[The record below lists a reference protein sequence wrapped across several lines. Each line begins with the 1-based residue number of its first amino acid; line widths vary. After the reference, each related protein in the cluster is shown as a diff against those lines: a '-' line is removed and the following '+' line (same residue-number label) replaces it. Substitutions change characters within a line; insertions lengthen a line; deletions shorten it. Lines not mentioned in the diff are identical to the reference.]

1 MRAGV
6 AAKLRAPRRGS
17 GRRAAL
23 ASVAAVGL
31 AVLAAACGPASA
43 GSSASVGTTPVSGGT
58 VTYADQA
65 EQPIDY
71 IFPFTNSGVFY
82 VTNTNEF
89 QYLMY
94 RPLYWFG
101 QGVKPYLNTQL
112 SLADPP
118 TFHGRQVTI
127 RLKPYKWSNGQSVTA
142 QNVMFWINM
151 QLEDGVKFWGG
162 QVKGGFPFNVTDIQ
176 PHGTDE
182 ITMIMNK
189 PYSAAWFTD
198 NELSQITPM
207 PEYWDRTSAS
217 TPSDCSTKGGP
228 DCTAVYHYLDSQAGV
243 AEMGNWAKSPLWSI
257 TDGPWHVLSANSDG
271 TVALGINKHYSG
283 PLPAHHVSEFVEEPF
298 TTEQA
303 EFNVLQDPQG
313 TQKLDVGYLPTVDA
327 PVPPPGSENGGN
339 PPTLT
344 GYNLDPL
351 YPWAL
356 NYGVYNYDDPADG
369 AIFGQ
374 KYFREAFQ
382 SLVDQEGVID
392 GPLHGYGKPTIGPV
406 SSYPVTSFLSP
417 DVAQKGDQW
426 ELNVS
431 QAESLLKGH
440 GWSFVPGGAD
450 KCVRAGAG
458 PADCGPG
465 VRSGA
470 QLSFSMWYSSG
481 VDWMYSA
488 TKELISNA
496 SLVGVQISAT
506 SGTVAQVA
514 GMAAGY
520 CTNAAGTQI
529 TCPHWQIADW
539 GAWTYSPD
547 YLPTGEELF
556 DKSPYG
562 GEYDSQQDDALI
574 GKTLEAR
581 SNKTF
586 GNAMDAW
593 ENYLAPQLPVIY
605 EPETA
610 ILVESASNLHIGA
623 QPSTLSIN
631 PEDWYYLK

>member
-1 MRAGV
+1 M
-6 AAKLRAPRRGS
+6 LRAQGRGS
-17 GRRAAL
+17 GRGRRAAL
-23 ASVAAVGL
+23 ASLAAVGL

-43 GSSASVGTTPVSGGT
+43 GSSSSVGTTPVSGGT
-58 VTYADQA
+58 VTYATQA
-65 EQPIDY
+65 NQPVSY
-71 IFPFTNSGVFY
+71 IFPFISGANFT
-82 VTNTNEF
+82 VTNTDQFE
-89 QYLMY
+89 YLLY

-112 SLADPP
+112 SLAYPP

-142 QNVMFWINM
+142 RNVMFWINM
-151 QLEDGVKFWGG
+151 QLEDGLSDWGG
-162 QVKGGFPFNVTDIQ
+162 QVAGDFPFNVSNIQ
-176 PHGTDE
+176 VRGSNE
-182 ITMIMNK
+182 ITMTMSK

-217 TPSDCSTKGGP
+217 TASDCSTRGGSA
-228 DCTAVYHYLDSQAGV
+228 CTAVYTYLNAQSLPST
-243 AEMGNWAKSPLWSI
+243 MGSWAKSALWSI
-257 TDGPWHVLSANSDG
+257 VDGPWRVLSANSDG
-271 TVALGINKHYSG
+271 TVSLGINSRYSG
-283 PLPAHHVSEFVEEPF
+283 KLPAHHISEFTEVPF

-327 PVPPPGSENGGN
+327 PVPPPGAATGGN

-344 GYNLDPL
+344 GYNLSLL

-356 NYGVYNYDDPADG
+356 NYGVYNYKDPTYG
-369 AIFGQ
+369 AIFSQ
-374 KYFREAFQ
+374 RYFRQAFQ
-382 SLVDQEGVID
+382 SLIDQEGVID

-406 SSYPVTSFLSP
+406 SSWPVTNFLSQA
-417 DVAQKGDQW
+417 VERGGDAW
-426 ELNVS
+426 ELNLS
-431 QAESLLKGH
+431 KAESLLSSH
-440 GWSFVPGGAD
+440 GWSIDPGHVD
-450 KCVRAGAG
+450 KCVSAGDG

-465 VRSGA
+465 IRAGTA
-470 QLSFSMWYSSG
+470 LNLSMYYSSG

-496 SLVGVQISAT
+496 SLVGIQITAT
-506 SGTVAQVA
+506 GESVGDVA
-514 GMAAGY
+514 GLAVGA
-520 CTNAAGTQI
+520 CSPSP
-529 TCPHWQIADW
+529 CPNWQIAEW

-556 DKSPYG
+556 DNSPYG
-562 GEYDSQQDDALI
+562 GAYNNAQDDADI
-574 GKTLEAR
+574 AKTLEAR
-581 SNKTF
+581 TTKSFDT
-586 GNAMDAW
+586 AMTQWQD
-593 ENYLAPQLPVIY
+593 YLSPQLPVVY

-610 ILVESASNLHIGA
+610 ILVESVSNLNIGP
-623 QPSTLSIN
+623 QSSTLALN